1 MATVT
6 PAQAREATQDKQAQP
21 SRFQRWLGRV
31 FGLEQPDG
39 LLLHRAPRFVD
50 RVAVITGGNRGLGKA
65 FAEAFAK
72 EGAILVLGSRD
83 TETLTATAK
92 EFEAQGRKVVA
103 VPCDVGKEED
113 ILRLFEEVDRTIG
126 RVDILINNAAVSGPT
141 APLAELTLKDWEE
154 TLRVDL
160 TGQFL
165 CAREAVRRM
174 IPLKR
179 GVILNVG
186 SIFGAK
192 KPYPLRSPYA
202 AAKAGLVAMS
212 QSLAW
217 EVGPLGIRVN
227 TILPG
232 PVEGERIQRVWKAR
246 AEARG
251 ISLEHMREKM
261 TSMAALKR
269 IPTSEEV
276 TNAGLFL
283 CSDESSGMT
292 GQAINLTSGMEM
304 R

>member
-1 MATVT
+1 MTSGT
-6 PAQAREATQDKQAQP
+6 TARSQEATTDEGAEP
-21 SRFQRWLGRV
+21 SRLQRWFGRV
-31 FGLEQPDG
+31 FGLEQPDAP
-39 LLLHRAPRFVD
+39 LAKRAPRFAN
-50 RVAVITGGNRGLGKA
+50 RVVVITGGNRGLGKA

-83 TETLTATAK
+83 VDTLTATAK
-92 EFEAQGRKVVA
+92 EIEDRGRRVKA
-103 VPCDVGKEED
+103 VQCDVGKEED
-113 ILRLFEEVDRTIG
+113 IIRLFAEADRAFERID
-126 RVDILINNAAVSGPT
+126 VLINNAAVSGPT
-141 APLAELTLKDWEE
+141 APLVDLELKDWED

-165 CAREAVRRM
+165 CAREAARRM
-174 IPLKR
+174 IRRKQ
-179 GVILNVG
+179 GAILNVG

-192 KPYPLRSPYA
+192 KPYPLRAPYA
-202 AAKAGLVAMS
+202 AAKAGLVAMG

-232 PVEGERIQRVWKAR
+232 PIEGERIQRVWKAR

-269 IPTSEEV
+269 IPTAEEV
-276 TNAGLFL
+276 TSVGLFL
-283 CSDESSGMT
+283 CSDEAAGMT
-292 GQAINLTSGMEM
+292 GQAINLTAGMEM